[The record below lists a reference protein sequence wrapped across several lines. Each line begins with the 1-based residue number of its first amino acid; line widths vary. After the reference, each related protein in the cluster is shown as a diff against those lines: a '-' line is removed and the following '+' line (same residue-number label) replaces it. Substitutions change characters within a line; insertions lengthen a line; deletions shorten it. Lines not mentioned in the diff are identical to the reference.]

1 MSLTTTRAGA
11 GEATRLPMPALL
23 ALGAATLVMV
33 TAEMLPTAV
42 LVPMSVGLGVTESLT
57 GQLVA
62 TWALTVVVA
71 SLPLTRLTRRIDR
84 RALIVT
90 GLLGLAASSLATG
103 LAPSFG
109 VALGARLV
117 GAAAVGLL
125 WATANAHVADLVPEA
140 LLGRAVAMVLMGA
153 TLGMVI
159 GTPLARVVADVT
171 SWRVAFVVL
180 AASAVAVALVVRAV
194 VPSRARSGT
203 GGGRDEAATEAAS
216 LAPTILVTGLVG
228 LLLVGFY
235 GTYTFITRLGEAAAA
250 LVPGGM
256 GGLLLAFG
264 LASAVGVA
272 VAGRVRRPATGL
284 VVASAAT
291 AVALLGLLRASEAP
305 LGLVTILG
313 LGVASGALP
322 PLAQTEILRRAG
334 TTHRD
339 LASALIPVVFN
350 GGIAVGAAVA
360 SLLVGRSGPSA
371 LPAPAAAAALVAAVG
386 LAAAVRSRADIY
398 PG

>member
-1 MSLTTTRAGA
+1 MSLTTTRATSDA
-11 GEATRLPMPALL
+11 ATRLPMPALL

-42 LVPMSVGLGVTESLT
+42 LVPMSVGLGVSESLT

-71 SLPLTRLTRRIDR
+71 SLPLTRLTRRVDR
-84 RALIVT
+84 RTLIVA
-90 GLLGLAASSLATG
+90 GLVGLAASSLATA

-109 VALGARLV
+109 VALGARLI

-159 GTPLARVVADVT
+159 GTPLARVLADVT
-171 SWRVAFVVL
+171 SWRVAFGML
-180 AASAVAVALVVRAV
+180 AGSAVAVAVVVRAV
-194 VPSRARSGT
+194 VPSRPRSVRDARDDT
-203 GGGRDEAATEAAS
+203 AERAS
-216 LAPTILVTGLVG
+216 LAPTLIVTVLVG

-235 GTYTFITRLGEAAAA
+235 GTYTFITRLGEPAAG
-250 LVPGGM
+250 LLPGGM
-256 GGLLLAFG
+256 GSLLLGFG

-272 VAGRVRRPATGL
+272 VAGRVRRPAGGL

-291 AVALLGLLRASEAP
+291 ALGLIGLLGASEAA
-305 LGLVTILG
+305 LGLVAILG
-313 LGVASGALP
+313 LGVATGALP

-334 TTHRD
+334 TAHRD

-350 GGIAVGAAVA
+350 GGIAVGAAAA
-360 SLLVGRSGPSA
+360 SLLVGQAGPSA
-371 LPAPAAAAALVAAVG
+371 LPAPAAAAAVVAALG
-386 LAAAVRSRADIY
+386 LAAATRSRAV
-398 PG
+398 

>member
-1 MSLTTTRAGA
+1 MSLTTTRATSDT
-11 GEATRLPMPALL
+11 ATRLPMPALL

-42 LVPMSVGLGVTESLT
+42 LVPMSVGLGVSESLT

-71 SLPLTRLTRRIDR
+71 SLPLTRLTRRVDR
-84 RALIVT
+84 RTLIVA
-90 GLLGLAASSLATG
+90 GLVGLAASSLATG

-109 VALGARLV
+109 VALGARLT

-159 GTPLARVVADVT
+159 GTPLARVLADVT
-171 SWRVAFVVL
+171 SWRVAFGVL
-180 AASAVAVALVVRAV
+180 AGSAVAVAVVVRAV
-194 VPSRARSGT
+194 VPSRPRSVRDARDDT
-203 GGGRDEAATEAAS
+203 AERAS
-216 LAPTILVTGLVG
+216 LAPTLIVTVLVG

-235 GTYTFITRLGEAAAA
+235 GTYTFITRLGEPAAG
-250 LVPGGM
+250 LLPGGM
-256 GGLLLAFG
+256 GSLLLGFG

-272 VAGRVRRPATGL
+272 VAGRVRRPAGGL

-291 AVALLGLLRASEAP
+291 ALGLIGLLGASEAA
-305 LGLVTILG
+305 LGLVAILG

-334 TTHRD
+334 TVHRD

-350 GGIAVGAAVA
+350 GGIAVGAAA
-360 SLLVGRSGPSA
+360 SLLVGQAGPSA
-371 LPAPAAAAALVAAVG
+371 LPVPAAAAALVAALG
-386 LAAAVRSRADIY
+386 LAAATRSRAV
-398 PG
+398 

>member
-1 MSLTTTRAGA
+1 MSLTTTRATSDV
-11 GEATRLPMPALL
+11 ATRLPMPALL

-42 LVPMSVGLGVTESLT
+42 LVPMSAGLGVSESLT

-71 SLPLTRLTRRIDR
+71 SLPLTRLTRRVDR
-84 RALIVT
+84 RALIVA
-90 GLLGLAASSLATG
+90 GLVGLAASSLATG

-109 VALGARLV
+109 VALGARLI

-159 GTPLARVVADVT
+159 GTPLARVLADVT
-171 SWRVAFVVL
+171 SWRVAFGVL
-180 AASAVAVALVVRAV
+180 AGSAVAVAVVVWAV
-194 VPSRARSGT
+194 VPSRPRLVRGGASGDT
-203 GGGRDEAATEAAS
+203 AERAS
-216 LAPTILVTGLVG
+216 LAPTLIVTVLVG

-235 GTYTFITRLGEAAAA
+235 GTYTFITRLGEPAAG
-250 LVPGGM
+250 LLPGGM
-256 GGLLLAFG
+256 GSLLLGFG

-272 VAGRVRRPATGL
+272 LAGRVARPAAGL

-291 AVALLGLLRASEAP
+291 ALGLIGLLGASEAG
-305 LGLVTILG
+305 LGLVAILG
-313 LGVASGALP
+313 LGVAS
-322 PLAQTEILRRAG
+322 
-334 TTHRD
+334 
-339 LASALIPVVFN
+339 
-350 GGIAVGAAVA
+350 
-360 SLLVGRSGPSA
+360 
-371 LPAPAAAAALVAAVG
+371 
-386 LAAAVRSRADIY
+386 
-398 PG
+398 